1 MTEHI
6 AFRASG
12 WVLDKCNALSKPAH
26 RAAFDS
32 NDRAR
37 RETREQSFELTKSLG
52 LQTVGTLQGRGSY
65 NE

>member
-26 RAAFDS
+26 RRGDLFEK
-32 NDRAR
+32 R
-37 RETREQSFELTKSLG
+37 RLLMDEWANYCAKPASASGDKVVPIGS
-52 LQTVGTLQGRGSY
+52 GRKKG
-65 NE
+65 